1 MSPLCDFIPDEL
13 TRPPAASPPSK
24 LAYTETPSEP
34 PGPTLFSRIL
44 LWWRNRDKN
53 SRALAALD
61 DEETENLSELGRKQR
76 LEERRARKTRGC
88 RTP

>member
-13 TRPPAASPPSK
+13 TRPLAASPPPK

-34 PGPTLFSRIL
+34 LGPTLFSRIL

-61 DEETENLSELGRKQR
+61 DEETENLSELGRKRR
-76 LEERRARKTRGC
+76 LEERRAGKMR
-88 RTP
+88 